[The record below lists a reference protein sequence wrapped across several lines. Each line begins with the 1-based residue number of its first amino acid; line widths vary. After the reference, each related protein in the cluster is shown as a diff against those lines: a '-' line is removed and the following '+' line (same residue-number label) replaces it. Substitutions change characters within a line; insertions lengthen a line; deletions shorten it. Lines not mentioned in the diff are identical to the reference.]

1 MKRLFVMLIVLAAV
15 VPVQAVNAVWT
26 NGNFNT
32 GDLTG
37 WTVYLNFPETESV
50 TVIGGDHPYN
60 YDGTPFAK
68 VYGNDAW
75 SANLE
80 QTLDCVPG
88 QTVSVSL
95 VYRTDVP
102 EQGGAGLSVH
112 FGKEGN
118 AWLAYMWA
126 PFYDAF
132 PDNPDVG
139 VLLGPTEW
147 TAFDTA
153 TLRNDG
159 WPAKYGGYEG
169 TFTAPAETT
178 FVVISMQDWDYDTL
192 YVDNVVA
199 TIIPEPAT
207 MVMLGLGGL
216 ALVRRKRA

>member
-1 MKRLFVMLIVLAAV
+1 MLVVLAAV
-15 VPVQAVNAVWT
+15 VPVQAANLLT

-37 WTVYLNFPETESV
+37 WTTLVKNDANQEIVVL
-50 TVIGGDHPYN
+50 GGGHPDN

-68 VYGNDAW
+68 TRNNEAWGEGRWGNYRFYQRV
-75 SANLE
+75 NLS
-80 QTLDCVPG
+80 PG
-88 QTVSVSL
+88 TTISVSL
-95 VYRTDVP
+95 VYKSTTP
-102 EQGGAGLSVH
+102 EQGGAGVTV
-112 FGKEGN
+112 GYYG
-118 AWLAYMWA
+118 ADDGWLAYMWA
-126 PFYDAF
+126 PLYDAF

-147 TAFDTA
+147 TVFDTA

-169 TFTAPAETT
+169 TLTAPEGVAYLE
-178 FVVISMQDWDYDTL
+178 VSVSDWDYDDVI
-192 YVDNVVA
+192 YVDNFVL
-199 TIIPEPAT
+199 TPEPAT